1 MQALATATKVEAKDW
16 AELVGVIAYGELG
29 PPSPTMKSNDAAQM
43 QGDAAEM
50 QGGAAE
56 MQGDAA
62 EMQGDAAEVAHALD
76 SLTSLTAGDALC

>member
-50 QGGAAE
+50 QG
-56 MQGDAA
+56 
-62 EMQGDAAEVAHALD
+62 DAAEVAHALD

>member
-29 PPSPTMKSNDAAQM
+29 PPSPTMKSNDAA
-43 QGDAAEM
+43 AI
-50 QGGAAE
+50 
-56 MQGDAA
+56 QGDAA

>member
-29 PPSPTMKSNDAAQM
+29 PPSPTMKSNDAAEVQGDAAQM
-43 QGDAAEM
+43 QGDAT
-50 QGGAAE
+50 
-56 MQGDAA
+56 
-62 EMQGDAAEVAHALD
+62 EVAHALD

>member
-29 PPSPTMKSNDAAQM
+29 PPSPTMKSNDAA
-43 QGDAAEM
+43 EV
-50 QGGAAE
+50 
-56 MQGDAA
+56 
-62 EMQGDAAEVAHALD
+62 QGDAAEVAHALD